1 MRRRTPIFLLVLCFL
16 MCAAVALASTTG
28 SITGIVTDASGA
40 VVPNASVTATNEATG
55 VAQTLQTDAA
65 GFYNFPNL
73 EVGNYDLTVE
83 IKGFKSYT
91 QKAIRIDANTVF
103 RADVKL
109 ELGEVS
115 EKITVESD
123 AVQVETQST
132 QMGEVIGAQRIEAVP
147 LNGRSFIELLSLQ
160 PGVVPNGD
168 SNQGAEMG
176 DRPVGGQSPGNISV
190 NGGREA
196 SNGFIVN
203 GANVNEGKNNGTSVI
218 PNLDSIEE
226 FRIITNNFDA
236 EYGNYSGGQVNL
248 VTKSGSNTYHGEV
261 FEFNRNTAFNARN
274 YFAPSIPK
282 LIQNQFGG
290 TFGGPIKRD
299 KLFFFLDYQGTRL
312 INGDTVLTNVPSVQD
327 RTGDLSD
334 QTAGIAMSGAVSSDS
349 LSNPTSWANTLSS
362 RLGGQPIQ
370 PGEPY
375 YFPGCGST
383 DPTTGC
389 VFPTQT
395 IPMTAWSS
403 AAKGLLQYFPQPNQT
418 NPLLPGNYSN
428 SSLNDVLRDDK
439 AGLRTDYNSNYGL
452 FSFYWHIDD
461 TNDNTA
467 YGGSNLP
474 GFGAGNLQRA
484 QVFVLG
490 NTKSFGS
497 TEVNELRFSYTR
509 SANQLQQPE
518 GGLGVSLTSL
528 GFPGGF
534 GPDGGIGPINPALE
548 GVPSVSLGLLGA
560 TIGVPPDTTKQY
572 NNMFQVQDNFTKV
585 IGTHSIK
592 FGGQFHYDQ
601 INDRNYYGENGQ
613 FTFDGSETGSDF
625 ADFLLGTPDGFI
637 QASVQRLDSR
647 SKYMGLFAED
657 SWRITPN
664 LTLNYGLRWEFS
676 NPWYDTQNKIETIK
690 LGEQSKVF
698 PGAPEGYLVP
708 GDPGIP
714 STLAPTQYH
723 NFSPR
728 LGIAYSPSVDS
739 GLLGKITGGP
749 GKMSIRAGFG
759 MFYTSVED
767 LSQFQEIGDPPYG
780 LFYSPAIPSTFET
793 PYVNRLTGQV
803 VGQPFPFQY
812 PPTGASQKNPD
823 TTFDWANVEP
833 LTYALAY
840 KTTNVTPYT
849 ESYELSIERQIG
861 SRSVLSVSY
870 VGNQGH
876 HLISEIESNPA
887 NQQLCLQLSALGA
900 TPDCAGGFAESSQ
913 FTLPNG
919 VDYPSAA
926 TANVELVPATQCGTA
941 APGNP
946 CVVNSTF
953 TKFGPAFGNNP
964 WEATI
969 AHSSYNSLQASFK
982 HTSGLSS
989 FLLGYT
995 YSKCR
1000 DNASGLEEGVNP
1012 FDPSLSTALCAF
1024 NVTNNFVASY
1034 ELQVPIDRLFHV
1046 TSGVKYMLAGGWS
1059 FSGITTFATG
1069 LPISL
1074 SEPDDN
1080 SLTGTYNSEAPI
1092 DVPNYVPTNGGPLL
1106 QDTNPRHGNNYFN
1119 TNLFE
1124 PEDPGTIGD
1133 AKRRFFS
1140 GPGINN
1146 WDMALLK
1153 NTKFTES
1160 KSLELRFETF
1170 NTWNHTQFGNP
1181 GGTLGAGNFGL
1192 VQSAAGARVLQVGA
1206 KFHF

>member
-1 MRRRTPIFLLVLCFL
+1 MQIRKLSIFAVLCVL
-16 MCAAVALASTTG
+16 LCAAVAMASTTG
-28 SITGIVTDASGA
+28 SITGIVTDATGS
-40 VVPNASVTATNEATG
+40 VVPGANLTATNEDTG
-55 VAQTLQTDAA
+55 VQSTVQTDGA

-73 EVGNYDLTVE
+73 PVGNYDLSVSQH
-83 IKGFKSYT
+83 GFKTYT
-91 QKAIRIDANTVF
+91 KTGIRIDANTVF
-103 RADVKL
+103 RVDVKL
-109 ELGEVS
+109 QLGEVT
-115 EKITVESD
+115 EKVTVQSD

-132 QMGEVIGAQRIEAVP
+132 QMGEVIGSQRIEAVP

-160 PGVVPNGD
+160 PGVVPNAD
-168 SNQGAEMG
+168 SSQSAEMG

-248 VTKSGSNTYHGEV
+248 VTKSGTNGYHGSI
-261 FEFNRNTAFNARN
+261 FEFNRNTAFNGRN

-290 TFGGPIKRD
+290 TFGGALKKD

-312 INGDTVLTNVPSVQD
+312 INGDTVLTYVPSAQD

-334 QTAGIAMSGAVSSDS
+334 QTAGIGLGGAVSSDPVT
-349 LSNPTSWANTLSS
+349 NPTSWANVLSG

-375 YFPGCGST
+375 YFPGCNST
-383 DPTTGC
+383 DPVTGC

-395 IPMTAWSS
+395 IPMSAWSS
-403 AAKGLLQYFPQPNQT
+403 AAKGLIGYFPMPNQT
-418 NPLLPGNYSN
+418 NPALPGNYSN
-428 SSLNDVLRDDK
+428 SSLNDILRDDK
-439 AGLRTDYNSNYGL
+439 AGLRTDYNSGSYGL

-467 YGGSNLP
+467 YGGANVP
-474 GFGAGNLQRA
+474 GFGAGNLTRS

-497 TEVNELRFSYTR
+497 AEVNEVRFSYTR
-509 SANQLQQPE
+509 SANQLAQPE
-518 GGLGVSLTSL
+518 GGLGVTLTSL

-534 GPDGGIGPINPALE
+534 GPAGGIGPINPALE
-548 GVPSVSLGLLGA
+548 GVPSVSLGLLGVS
-560 TIGVPPDTTKQY
+560 IGLPADTTKQY
-572 NNMFQVQDNFTKV
+572 NNMFQIQDNFTKIV
-585 IGTHSIK
+585 GTHTIK
-592 FGGQFHYDQ
+592 IGGQFHYDQ

-613 FTFDGSETGSDF
+613 FSFDGSETGSDF
-625 ADFLLGTPDGFI
+625 ADFLLGAPAGFI

-647 SKYMGLFAED
+647 SKYMGLYAQD
-657 SWRITPN
+657 SWRATPN

-676 NPWYDTQNKIETIK
+676 NPWYDTENKIETIK
-690 LGEQSKVF
+690 LGEQSLVF

-728 LGIAYSPSVDS
+728 LGIAYSPGSDS
-739 GLLGKITGGP
+739 GLISKISGGP

-759 MFYTSVED
+759 LFYTSVED

-780 LFYSPAIPSTFET
+780 LFYSPALPSTFET

-803 VGQPFPFQY
+803 IGQPFPFQY

-823 TTFDWANVEP
+823 TTFNWASVEP

-849 ESYELSIERQIG
+849 ESYELSIERQFG
-861 SRSVLSVSY
+861 SRTVLSVSY

-887 NQQLCLQLSALGA
+887 NPALCLQLAAAGA
-900 TPDCAGGFAESSQ
+900 TPDCSQGFSESSQ
-913 FTLPNG
+913 FTLPAG
-919 VDYPSAA
+919 VNYPAAA
-926 TANVELVPATQCGTA
+926 TANVELVPASTCGTA
-941 APGNP
+941 GPAQ

-953 TKFGPAFGNNP
+953 TTFGPRFGNNP

-969 AHSSYNSLQASFK
+969 AHSAYNSFQTSLK

-989 FLLGYT
+989 FLFGYT

-1000 DNASGLEEGVNP
+1000 DNASGLEEGINP

-1024 NVTNNFVASY
+1024 NVKHNFVGSY
-1034 ELQVPIDRLFHV
+1034 ELQLPIDRLFHV
-1046 TSGVKYMLAGGWS
+1046 TSGIGYMAAGGWS
-1059 FSGITTFATG
+1059 VSGITTFATG
-1069 LPISL
+1069 LPVSL

-1092 DVPNYVPTNGGPLL
+1092 DLPQYVPSNGGSLL
-1106 QDTNPRHGNNYFN
+1106 QDTNPRHGNAYFN

-1124 PEDPGTIGD
+1124 PEPLGTIGD

-1160 KSLELRFETF
+1160 KSLELRFEAF

-1181 GGTLGAGNFGL
+1181 GGTFGAGNFGF
-1192 VQSAAGARVLQVGA
+1192 VQGAASARVLQVGA